1 MFLVKFQI
9 STYVVINRYFYNFDI
24 PNRTMA
30 LNKNILYLHRA
41 LEIKYVVNKSIK
53 KNVFQTKEI
62 LYKIFEVIYCS
73 AHYFHQ
79 CSDPFLIT

>member
-53 KNVFQTKEI
+53 KNVF
-62 LYKIFEVIYCS
+62 
-73 AHYFHQ
+73 
-79 CSDPFLIT
+79 